1 MEHDEHL
8 TSDKDQA
15 MAASAPGG
23 DSGRA
28 PAPGGDRGP
37 APAPGADSGPAPATG
52 ADSGPASVPERRC
65 ILTGAHGPRTTL
77 IRLAVGPDSQVAVD
91 LSTKFPGRGAWIV
104 ADRKLLEAALAK
116 GKLRG
121 ALARAFK
128 ANDLKIP
135 DTLPDQIATGLERRA
150 LDRLGLENKSGNLI
164 WGSERI
170 GEALLKGKVRL
181 LLHAGD
187 ARADGMGKLEAKRRG
202 ASPDTISIVLPVG
215 RDQLSMALGRENVVH
230 AAISDVA
237 SAARV
242 IEALERWAAFNG
254 TMVGAADEKDQK
266 SGSALA
272 DAGQDPT
279 GSAHADAGHD
289 QTGSALAD
297 AGHERHQARPH
308 E

>member
-8 TSDKDQA
+8 TADKADA
-15 MAASAPGG
+15 MAV
-23 DSGRA
+23 
-28 PAPGGDRGP
+28 PAPGTESP
-37 APAPGADSGPAPATG
+37 
-52 ADSGPASVPERRC
+52 SVPERRC

-77 IRLAVGPDSQVAVD
+77 IRLAVGPDSQVAID
-91 LSTKFPGRGAWIV
+91 LSTKLPGRGAWIV
-104 ADRKLLEAALAK
+104 ADRKILEAALAK

-128 ANDLKIP
+128 ANDLKLP
-135 DTLPDQIATGLERRA
+135 DTLPDQIANGLERRA

-202 ASPDTISIVLPVG
+202 ASPDTISIILPVG

-230 AAISDVA
+230 AAISDAA

-254 TMVGAADEKDQK
+254 TKVSVADEED
-266 SGSALA
+266 
-272 DAGQDPT
+272 DYT
-279 GSAHADAGHD
+279 GSATADSGD
-289 QTGSALAD
+289 DSTGSATAE
-297 AGHERHQARPH
+297 AGNDVTGSAVAETGIKRH
-308 E
+308 

>member
-8 TSDKDQA
+8 TADKAAA
-15 MAASAPGG
+15 MAV
-23 DSGRA
+23 
-28 PAPGGDRGP
+28 PAPGTERSAVPGDDSP
-37 APAPGADSGPAPATG
+37 AAPGANSSAVPG
-52 ADSGPASVPERRC
+52 ANGSAVPERRC

-77 IRLAVGPDSQVAVD
+77 IRLAVGPDSQVAID
-91 LSTKFPGRGAWIV
+91 LSTKLPGRGAWIV
-104 ADRKLLEAALAK
+104 ADRKILEAALAK

-128 ANDLKIP
+128 ANDLKLP
-135 DTLPDQIATGLERRA
+135 DTLPDQIASGLERRA

-202 ASPDTISIVLPVG
+202 ASPDTISIILPVG

-230 AAISDVA
+230 AAISDAA

-254 TMVGAADEKDQK
+254 TKVSVADDEADET
-266 SGSALA
+266 GSAPA
-272 DAGQDPT
+272 ETGDDPT
-279 GSAHADAGHD
+279 GSAIAEAGND
-289 QTGSALAD
+289 STGSAVAET
-297 AGHERHQARPH
+297 GIKRH
-308 E
+308 

>member
-8 TSDKDQA
+8 TADSA
-15 MAASAPGG
+15 AALAASVPGT
-23 DSGRA
+23 DSE
-28 PAPGGDRGP
+28 
-37 APAPGADSGPAPATG
+37 S
-52 ADSGPASVPERRC
+52 ASLPERRC
-65 ILTGAHGPRTTL
+65 ILTGVHGPRTTL
-77 IRLAVGPDSQVAVD
+77 IRLAVGPDAQVAVD
-91 LSTKFPGRGAWIV
+91 LSTKLPGRGAWIV
-104 ADRKLLEAALAK
+104 ADRALLEGALAK

-135 DTLPDQIATGLERRA
+135 DNLPDQIASGLERRA

-170 GEALLKGKVRL
+170 GEAILKGKVRL

-230 AAISDVA
+230 AAISDAA

-254 TMVGAADEKDQK
+254 TKASAADE
-266 SGSALA
+266 A
-272 DAGQDPT
+272 DD
-279 GSAHADAGHD
+279 S
-289 QTGSALAD
+289 TGSALAD
-297 AGHERHQARPH
+297 AGIKRH
-308 E
+308 